1 MPVPV
6 AANPAHLTH
15 VEDPAV
21 PAKVVVQQPITV
33 IEGNVTVPELTAA
46 EKARLVAELKRN
58 AHRSITTSLRTWN
71 ELRRSLNQQQIRSG
85 VIGSV

>member
-1 MPVPV
+1 VPVPV
-6 AANPAHLTH
+6 ATNPAHLTH

-46 EKARLVAELKRN
+46 EKARLVAEVKAERAPKHHHEFKN
-58 AHRSITTSLRTWN
+58 V
-71 ELRRSLNQQQIRSG
+71 E
-85 VIGSV
+85 